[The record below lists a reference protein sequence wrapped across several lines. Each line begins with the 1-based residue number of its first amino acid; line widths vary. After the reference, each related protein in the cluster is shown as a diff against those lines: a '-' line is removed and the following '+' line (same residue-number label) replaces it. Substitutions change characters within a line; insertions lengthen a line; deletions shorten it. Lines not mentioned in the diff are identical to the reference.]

1 MELFLIK
8 LVKKLWTA
16 YHIWA
21 TLFQNFEWD
30 TIYQTLG
37 YGQILVY
44 CSCCNH
50 AGIFMVESFTK
61 LWLKP
66 TWLGLTW

>member
-37 YGQILVY
+37 YGQILVLLQSRRY
-44 CSCCNH
+44 FY
-50 AGIFMVESFTK
+50 GRVVY
-61 LWLKP
+61 
-66 TWLGLTW
+66 